1 MQGAPAG
8 GGWLCPLPP
17 HCRADRGEAKG
28 MQGWAGSGGQA
39 ADRTSGSPQKSQ
51 LLAGPTISPTL
62 GAWEGQASS
71 PPSGCRSLH
80 LLIRLC
86 VRLAGHTLH
95 PRSFFLWAALRP
107 TLSPGA
113 AGRGRLGRMRT
124 WPHFCLW
131 PVPGRELRAWSWQG

>member
-51 LLAGPTISPTL
+51 LLAGPTISP
-62 GAWEGQASS
+62 
-71 PPSGCRSLH
+71 
-80 LLIRLC
+80 
-86 VRLAGHTLH
+86 H
-95 PRSFFLWAALRP
+95 P
-107 TLSPGA
+107 
-113 AGRGRLGRMRT
+113 GRLGGT
-124 WPHFCLW
+124 SL
-131 PVPGRELRAWSWQG
+131 VPT